1 MKLRRLTL
9 LSILF
14 VIFVGL
20 LFWQGCRVVKSVY
33 KTIQEAHFAASGHAD
48 SGAEAFVHWN
58 EDNPPLVP
66 TGCAKCHSI
75 SGFLDFAAD
84 GTVDAAAAP
93 GVFTC
98 QLCHTDEKR
107 GITRVFDTVT
117 FPSGVVIGNLGKE
130 AICMQCHQG
139 RTWTKTVDDKV
150 VGIAEDTVNTKLT
163 FSNIHYFA
171 AGATM
176 YGTLVKGGYEYT
188 GKTYDAKFAHIEGY
202 GACIDCHEPHSLE
215 IRTEQCDTCHTNVR
229 GAADLRNIR
238 YLGSLTDYDG
248 DGNTTE
254 GIYFEVQSI
263 QEKLMSAIQ
272 AYANQVVGVPIGY
285 DAATNPYFFKDSNGN
300 GVIDPSEAVSANR
313 YANFTPRLL
322 KACYNFQVVQK
333 DPGGFAHGGKYL
345 IELMY
350 DSLEELNTQIGGA
363 VSMAGMHRGDEGHF
377 DGSGMP
383 WRDWDADGEVPANC
397 ARCHS
402 AAGLPYF
409 LANNGQSIAQHI
421 SNGLL
426 CTTCH
431 TSPPAVRQVANVT
444 FPSGIK
450 ADLGDSSNLCMICHQ
465 GRAAKATVDR
475 AIAASA
481 GPYSFSNIH
490 YFPAAAVFLG
500 TEVQGGYEFNGK
512 IYAGKNPFPNHMG
525 KFNTCVQCH
534 MGREGIKGHNVAE
547 PDPANCV
554 NCHGQDIAQPNP
566 GADPALFTFEGI
578 RPASIPDFDG
588 DGNIAESIKEELEAL
603 QAALYASMQ
612 AYGFAI
618 GKPILYDPNSYPY
631 YFKDTNGNGVV
642 DPGEATSANGYKF
655 DAAMLKAAFNLQM
668 SYKEPH
674 GYIHNPTYIA
684 QLLVDSIQNVGGNVA
699 AYTWR

>member
-1 MKLRRLTL
+1 MKLRKLTL

-14 VIFVGL
+14 GISICL
-20 LFWQGCRVVKSVY
+20 LFWQGCKVVKAVY
-33 KTIQEAHFAASGHAD
+33 ETIQEANFAASGHAD
-48 SGAEAFVHWN
+48 KGAEAFTHWD
-58 EDNPPLVP
+58 EDNPPVVP
-66 TGCAKCHSI
+66 VGCAKCHSI
-75 SGFLDFAAD
+75 NGFLDFAAD
-84 GTVDAAAAP
+84 GVVNAAAAP

-107 GITRVFDTVT
+107 GITREFNTVT
-117 FPSGVVIGNLGKE
+117 FPSGAVIGNLGKE

-139 RTWTKTVDDKV
+139 RSSTV
-150 VGIAEDTVNTKLT
+150 TVNTNTAGMADDTPNAKLS

-171 AGATM
+171 AAATM
-176 YGTLVKGGYEYT
+176 YGTLVRGGYQYAD
-188 GKTYDAKFAHIEGY
+188 KTYDAKFAHIEGY

-215 IRTEQCDTCHTNVR
+215 IKTEQCDTCHTNVR

-248 DGNTTE
+248 DGNISE
-254 GIYFEVQSI
+254 GIYYEVQGVLD
-263 QEKLMSAIQ
+263 KLYSGIQ
-272 AYANQVVGVPIGY
+272 AYAVQVVGVPIGY
-285 DAATNPYFFKDSNGN
+285 EENANPYFFKDTNGD
-300 GVIDPSEAVSANR
+300 GVIDPSEAVSGNR
-313 YANFTPRLL
+313 YNAFTPRLL
-322 KACYNFQVVQK
+322 KACYNMQVVKK

-345 IELMY
+345 IELMF
-350 DSLEELNTQIGGA
+350 DSIEDLNGQIGGA
-363 VSMAGMHRGDEGHF
+363 VSMVGMHRGDEGHF

-397 ARCHS
+397 SRCHS
-402 AAGLPYF
+402 AKGIPYY
-409 LANNGQSIAQHI
+409 LANNGQSIAQPI
-421 SNGLL
+421 ANGLL

-431 TSPPAVRQVANVT
+431 TSPPTVRQVAGVN
-444 FPSGIK
+444 FPSGLS
-450 ADLGDSSNLCMICHQ
+450 ANLGDNSNLCMICHQ
-465 GRAAKATVDR
+465 GRAAKTSVDK

-481 GPYSFSNIH
+481 GPYSFTNIH

-500 TEVQGGYEFNGK
+500 TEVKGGYEYGGK
-512 IYAGKNPFPNHMG
+512 IYAGKNSFPNHMG
-525 KFNTCVQCH
+525 IFTTCVQCH
-534 MGREGIKGHNVAE
+534 MGSEAIKGHNVAE
-547 PDPANCV
+547 PNRANCV

-566 GADPALFTFEGI
+566 GADPALFVFEGI

-588 DGNIAESIKEELEAL
+588 DGNIAESIKEEIEGV
-603 QAALYASMQ
+603 QAALYVSMQ

-631 YFKDTNGNGVV
+631 FFKDTNSNGVI

-655 DAAMLKAAFNLQM
+655 DAAMLKAAYNLQM

-674 GYIHNPTYIA
+674 GYIHNPTYVA
-684 QLLVDSIQNVGGNVA
+684 QLLVDSIQDVGGNVA

>member
-1 MKLRRLTL
+1 MKLKKLSI

-14 VIFVGL
+14 GISISL
-20 LFWQGCRVVKSVY
+20 LFWQGCKVVKAVY
-33 KTIQEAHFAASGHAD
+33 ETVQEAHFAASGHAD
-48 SGAEAFVHWN
+48 KGAEAFVHWN
-58 EDNPPLVP
+58 GDNPPVVP
-66 TGCAKCHSI
+66 VTCAKCHSI
-75 SGFLDFAAD
+75 NGFLDFAAD
-84 GTVDAAAAP
+84 GVVNTAAAP

-98 QLCHTDEKR
+98 QLCHTDEKN
-107 GITRVFDTVT
+107 GITRVFETVT
-117 FPSGVVIGNLGKE
+117 FPSGDIIGNLGKE

-139 RTWTKTVDDKV
+139 RSSTV
-150 VGIAEDTVNTKLT
+150 TVNTNTAGMADDTPNAKIS

-171 AGATM
+171 AAATM
-176 YGTLVKGGYEYT
+176 YGTLVRGGYQYAN
-188 GKTYDAKFAHIEGY
+188 KTYDAKFAHIEGY
-202 GACIDCHEPHSLE
+202 GACNDCHEPHSLE
-215 IRTEQCDTCHTNVR
+215 IRTERCDTCHTNVR
-229 GAADLRNIR
+229 GEADLKNIR
-238 YLGSLTDYDG
+238 FLGSLTDYDG
-248 DGNTTE
+248 DGNMTE
-254 GIYFEVQSI
+254 GIYYEVQGI
-263 QEKLMSAIQ
+263 LEKLYAGIQ

-285 DAATNPYFFKDSNGN
+285 DGNTHPYFFKDTNGD
-300 GVIDPSEAVSANR
+300 GVIDASEAVFGNR
-313 YANFTPRLL
+313 YASFTPRLL
-322 KACYNFQVVQK
+322 KACYNMQVVKK

-350 DSLEELNTQIGGA
+350 DSIEDLNSRIGGA
-363 VSMAGMHRGDEGHF
+363 VSMTGMHRGDEGHF

-383 WRDWDADGEVPANC
+383 WRDWDAEGEVPANC

-402 AAGLPYF
+402 AKGLPYF
-409 LANNGQSIAQHI
+409 LANSGQSIAQPI
-421 SNGLL
+421 ANGLL

-431 TSPPAVRQVANVT
+431 TSPPAVRQVAEVT

-465 GRAAKATVDR
+465 GRSSKVNVDK

-500 TEVQGGYEFNGK
+500 AEVKGGYEYNGK

-534 MGREGIKGHNVAE
+534 MGREAIKGHNVAE
-547 PDPANCV
+547 PNPANCV

-566 GADPALFTFEGI
+566 GADPALFVFEGI

-588 DGNIAESIKEELEAL
+588 DGNMAESIKEEIEAL
-603 QAALYASMQ
+603 QAGLYTGMQ

-631 YFKDTNGNGVV
+631 FFKDTNSNGVI
-642 DPGEATSANGYKF
+642 DPGEATYANGYKF

-674 GYIHNPTYIA
+674 GHIHHPTYIA
-684 QLLVDSIQNVGGNVA
+684 QLLVDSIQDVGGNVTV
-699 AYTWR
+699 YTWR